1 MALELGLTAAAV
13 FAAAA
18 CAVPGRRGVGPRA
31 RVGRLLA
38 AVGGSRTVRAALSA
52 PWLPAG
58 LGLAVGRVAASGRVR
73 GADGARGAV
82 ALAGPVAAAAGAA
95 ATLDAGGALLGL
107 ALGWGAVA
115 AWGAAEGRR
124 TAQEEARAVPDA
136 YRSLASG
143 LASGQTMA
151 QAMTYVGRHGRGTV
165 GEAFLR
171 GSFEL
176 DCGSSVARALDVAAA
191 GVADPSMGLLS
202 CALVISQRTGAPM
215 AGLLERSAVL
225 VEEREGLAG
234 LLRTKTAQVRLSAA
248 VVMVLPVL
256 LVAILAL
263 ISPDFRAGCA
273 TPVGAGC
280 MAVAVALDLCALAA
294 MRRIMARVEQ

>member
-1 MALELGLTAAAV
+1 
-13 FAAAA
+13 
-18 CAVPGRRGVGPRA
+18 
-31 RVGRLLA
+31 
-38 AVGGSRTVRAALSA
+38 
-52 PWLPAG
+52 
-58 LGLAVGRVAASGRVR
+58 
-73 GADGARGAV
+73 
-82 ALAGPVAAAAGAA
+82 
-95 ATLDAGGALLGL
+95 
-107 ALGWGAVA
+107 
-115 AWGAAEGRR
+115 
-124 TAQEEARAVPDA
+124 
-136 YRSLASG
+136 
-143 LASGQTMA
+143 
-151 QAMTYVGRHGRGTV
+151 
-165 GEAFLR
+165 
-171 GSFEL
+171 
-176 DCGSSVARALDVAAA
+176 
-191 GVADPSMGLLS
+191 MGLLS

-280 MAVAVALDLCALAA
+280 MAVAVVLDLCALAA